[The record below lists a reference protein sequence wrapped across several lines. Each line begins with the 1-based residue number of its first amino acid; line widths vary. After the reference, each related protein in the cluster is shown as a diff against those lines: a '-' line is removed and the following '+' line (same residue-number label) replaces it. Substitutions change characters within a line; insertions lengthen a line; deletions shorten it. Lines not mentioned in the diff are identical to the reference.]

1 MDVDATV
8 LFEIES
14 FDSPLMPDGE
24 AVSHWSTTIDD
35 LKSTANAMGTIALN
49 RYEGGQAANYL
60 EKEFG
65 VPEVIGP
72 TPIGIRN
79 TDAFLANIKKM
90 TGKLIIPQN
99 LVV

>member
-1 MDVDATV
+1 MLMQLF

-24 AVSHWSTTIDD
+24 SVSYGDGKTIEDM
-35 LKSTANAMGTIALN
+35 KSTANAIGTIALN

-60 EKEFG
+60 EKEFE
-65 VPEVIGP
+65 VPAVIGP

-79 TDAFLANIKKM
+79 TD
-90 TGKLIIPQN
+90 
-99 LVV
+99 VVG